1 MGHKI
6 LANENIAPSIFRMV
20 VEAPEV
26 ARYRKAGQFVVVRPK
41 EGGERIPLTIT
52 EADTNKGIITLIYQ
66 VVGKTTAVMALMEPH
81 EELRDV
87 AGPLGQ
93 PTHIERFG
101 KVVAVGG
108 GIGIAPLYPI
118 VQAMKQKGNYI
129 VSIIGARSKPLLIL
143 ENEMKMVS
151 DEVIIV
157 TDDGSYGEKGF
168 VTDALRKLVAQG
180 SKPDLVIVIGPAI
193 MMKMVAMLTK
203 PNNIKTVAS
212 LNTIM
217 VDGTGMCGSCRV
229 TVGSETRF
237 VCVDGPEFDA
247 HQVDFD
253 EMMKRLSAYRKH
265 EQESF
270 MAFFEQNKEK
280 LLEKNV
286 EVRRV

>member
-6 LANENIAPSIFRMV
+6 LSNENIAPSVFRMV

-26 ARYRKAGQFVVVRPK
+26 AKYKKPGQFVIVRPT
-41 EGGERIPLTIT
+41 ENGERIPLTT
-52 EADTNKGIITLIYQ
+52 LMEDRNRGLITLIYQ
-66 VVGKTTAVMALMEPH
+66 VVGRTTAGMALMEPGD
-81 EELRDV
+81 ELCDV

-93 PTHIERFG
+93 PTHIEYFG
-101 KVVAVGG
+101 KVVAIGG

-118 VQAMKQKGNYI
+118 IQGMKEKGNYI
-129 VSIIGARSKPLLIL
+129 ISILGARSKHLLIL
-143 ENEMKMVS
+143 EDEIRRES

-168 VTDALRKLVAQG
+168 VTDALRKLIEKGV
-180 SKPDLVIVIGPAI
+180 KPDMVIAIGPAI
-193 MMKMVAMLTK
+193 MMKMVAEITR
-203 PNNIKTVAS
+203 PYNIKTLAS

-229 TVGSETRF
+229 TVGNETKF

-247 HQVDFD
+247 HLVDFD
-253 EMMKRLSAYRKH
+253 EMMKRLSAYKKH
-265 EQESF
+265 EEESF
-270 MAFFEQNKEK
+270 VAFYKENKEK
-280 LLEKNV
+280 LLRKNV